1 MAGELQEFYPHNFVP
16 NYDKFA
22 VSDGL
27 DIRGFDQ
34 AHYVFW
40 LALFFSP
47 QIYGSYQQ
55 RSSGS
60 GSSESSSLIKEVSRW
75 NYLFLKRILQRI
87 DKEFSNS
94 SVARA
99 DET

>member
-34 AHYVFW
+34 A
-40 LALFFSP
+40 
-47 QIYGSYQQ
+47 
-55 RSSGS
+55 R
-60 GSSESSSLIKEVSRW
+60 
-75 NYLFLKRILQRI
+75 
-87 DKEFSNS
+87 
-94 SVARA
+94 
-99 DET
+99 